1 MADYAF
7 PGDLVTAQ
15 QELHHVRAELS
26 ALLAKLP
33 WSVTPEAGFRDTKED
48 GYWHTRERPD
58 SPGWSQEE
66 QAQVAALRKRQLALA
81 EAVVTHDFWTT
92 LSGPDRVAA
101 RSAIKHLPDD
111 AATAQ
116 PAGT

>member
-7 PGDLVTAQ
+7 PDDLVAAQ
-15 QELHHVRAELS
+15 HELHQVRAELT

-33 WSVTPEAGFRDTKED
+33 WSLTPEAGFRDTKED
-48 GYWHTRERPD
+48 GYWHTRERSD

-66 QAQVAALRKRQLALA
+66 QDQVDALRRRQLAFA

-111 AATAQ
+111 AATGR